1 MSSIV
6 TPKPVQSL
14 FDMYLKEQIVV
25 NRRYQRKLVWSLE
38 EKEKFIDSLVNGYPI
53 PLILTSKQKDSE
65 RLEILDGL
73 QRLNAITSFLE
84 CEFSLNGEFFDLD
97 SITLTKQLKS
107 QGIVKQ
113 QTPVLDSDKWS
124 TILNYEIHLSTTIS
138 KTNDFIDETFRRIN
152 TGGRTLSKQDL
163 RQAGSLG
170 QIPEI
175 INQIST
181 YIRKDSSRTDI
192 VTLKNIKSI
201 SIGNSG
207 LNYGIDIDSIFWVKN
222 KIILRDDI
230 RKSRDEELI
239 AYMLSY
245 ILLPKSSETSA
256 TYLDKIYI
264 QDSNENKSLTVE
276 INKYTKDFIVK
287 SFNHIFDE
295 LNKIFKNDRSSFSD
309 TIYNGKFIKSSSS
322 FQVVFLSLYELIINE
337 GKKINNYKNLHNDLS
352 LIYEEH
358 YSSILGSD
366 KKWRNSDRTKLI
378 QATKGLISNHFSK
391 KENDTFQPGG
401 WIKNLENIINE
412 SRTEQ
417 QFYDYKA
424 GLLTISPLQNKLNFG
439 LIDKILKTLTAMTN
453 SNKGECMVIV
463 GISETKDGAINHQNT
478 FSKSYI
484 EYNDLFIVGVEE
496 EAKHIYKSLD
506 NYLKAIKD
514 YIENSDKISQ
524 SFKNTILLNLVNF
537 SYKEKEIL
545 MFRAERGK
553 APEAYD
559 KKYHTRYLSHNN
571 DIEIGSQEM
580 VDLFANFNS

>member
-1 MSSIV
+1 
-6 TPKPVQSL
+6 
-14 FDMYLKEQIVV
+14 
-25 NRRYQRKLVWSLE
+25 
-38 EKEKFIDSLVNGYPI
+38 
-53 PLILTSKQKDSE
+53 
-65 RLEILDGL
+65 
-73 QRLNAITSFLE
+73 
-84 CEFSLNGEFFDLD
+84 
-97 SITLTKQLKS
+97 
-107 QGIVKQ
+107 
-113 QTPVLDSDKWS
+113 
-124 TILNYEIHLSTTIS
+124 
-138 KTNDFIDETFRRIN
+138 
-152 TGGRTLSKQDL
+152 
-163 RQAGSLG
+163 
-170 QIPEI
+170 
-175 INQIST
+175 
-181 YIRKDSSRTDI
+181 
-192 VTLKNIKSI
+192 
-201 SIGNSG
+201 
-207 LNYGIDIDSIFWVKN
+207 
-222 KIILRDDI
+222 
-230 RKSRDEELI
+230 
-239 AYMLSY
+239 
-245 ILLPKSSETSA
+245 
-256 TYLDKIYI
+256 
-264 QDSNENKSLTVE
+264 
-276 INKYTKDFIVK
+276 
-287 SFNHIFDE
+287 
-295 LNKIFKNDRSSFSD
+295 
-309 TIYNGKFIKSSSS
+309 
-322 FQVVFLSLYELIINE
+322 VVFLSLCELIINE

-352 LIYEEH
+352 LIYEKH

-391 KENDTFQPGG
+391 KENDKFQPGG

-559 KKYHTRYLSHNN
+559 KQYHTRYLSHNN